1 MPSPL
6 AALARAAV
14 ALTAAV
20 LCAAPALAQEWPKAR
35 PIRIVVPNPPAGPS
49 DISLRPV
56 AAAMQAALGQAVVV
70 DNKPGANGNI
80 GAAEVARS
88 APDGYTWLWA
98 MDPVLTV
105 NPHVYKNMGYKADAL
120 ETLVVA
126 ARFSQTLVCGPG
138 TGFKSVKDMVAASK
152 TRELTYASGGA
163 GSPGHLVME
172 SLLATSGAKMVHV
185 PYKGPAPAMQDLLG
199 GQVDCGF
206 LAGPTV
212 FPQVQ
217 GGKLIAL
224 ATSGKTR
231 SALAPELPTIAES
244 GFPEFDGTF
253 WILLAAPKGV
263 PPAVQKRFVDAMN
276 EAIRAPE
283 QKERAKALD
292 IEMVGSTVAEAQARA
307 KGQSAQWAALVKR
320 IHLTND

>member
-6 AALARAAV
+6 PALARAAL
-14 ALTAAV
+14 ALATAG

-105 NPHVYKNMGYKADAL
+105 NPHIYKNMGYKADAL

-163 GSPGHLVME
+163 GSPGHLVMDRCWPPRARRW
-172 SLLATSGAKMVHV
+172 ST
-185 PYKGPAPAMQDLLG
+185 
-199 GQVDCGF
+199 C
-206 LAGPTV
+206 PT
-212 FPQVQ
+212 
-217 GGKLIAL
+217 
-224 ATSGKTR
+224 
-231 SALAPELPTIAES
+231 
-244 GFPEFDGTF
+244 
-253 WILLAAPKGV
+253 
-263 PPAVQKRFVDAMN
+263 
-276 EAIRAPE
+276 RARRRPC
-283 QKERAKALD
+283 R
-292 IEMVGSTVAEAQARA
+292 TC
-307 KGQSAQWAALVKR
+307 WAARWTADSWLVPR
-320 IHLTND
+320 SSPRCRAAS

>member
-6 AALARAAV
+6 AALARAALALV
-14 ALTAAV
+14 AAG
-20 LCAAPALAQEWPKAR
+20 LCAAPALAQEWPKAK

-212 FPQVQ
+212 LPQVQ
-217 GGKLIAL
+217 SGKLIAL

-244 GFPEFDGTF
+244 GVPGYETYEWNAIFAPAGT
-253 WILLAAPKGV
+253 
-263 PPAVQKRFVDAMN
+263 PPAIVNRLSTVLAKVLR
-276 EAIRAPE
+276 EPAIV
-283 QKERAKALD
+283 ERLAGIGAEP
-292 IEMVGSTVAEAQARA
+292 IGSTPAELETFRRA
-307 KGQSAQWAALVKR
+307 EIAKWQKVVKDSR
-320 IHLTND
+320 LKLD

>member
-6 AALARAAV
+6 AAMARAAV

-126 ARFSQTLVCGPG
+126 ARFSQTL
-138 TGFKSVKDMVAASK
+138 DERDAQL
-152 TRELTYASGGA
+152 R
-163 GSPGHLVME
+163 
-172 SLLATSGAKMVHV
+172 SLLGNANKAN
-185 PYKGPAPAMQDLLG
+185 PAG
-199 GQVDCGF
+199 
-206 LAGPTV
+206 
-212 FPQVQ
+212 
-217 GGKLIAL
+217 
-224 ATSGKTR
+224 
-231 SALAPELPTIAES
+231 
-244 GFPEFDGTF
+244 
-253 WILLAAPKGV
+253 
-263 PPAVQKRFVDAMN
+263 
-276 EAIRAPE
+276 
-283 QKERAKALD
+283 
-292 IEMVGSTVAEAQARA
+292 
-307 KGQSAQWAALVKR
+307 
-320 IHLTND
+320 